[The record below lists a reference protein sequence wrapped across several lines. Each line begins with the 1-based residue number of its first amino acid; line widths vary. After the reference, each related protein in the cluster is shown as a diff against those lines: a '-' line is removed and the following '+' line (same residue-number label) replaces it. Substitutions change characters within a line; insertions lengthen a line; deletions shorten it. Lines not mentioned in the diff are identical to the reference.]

1 MILDRTVGRDV
12 EKFFGHKQR
21 HEGHHLKIGLKRFKL
36 GPHFRFF
43 IGVRLMHRKLGGKRR
58 FLQRVSFRARALRR
72 NVNGDDILA
81 ALEQR
86 FEYRFAERLLTVNYD
101 THIEIPFPLLS
112 SWPGSS
118 RRSCSTGHCR
128 SKTVMPGTSPG
139 MTATLPPPWPAYP
152 VQ

>member
-1 MILDRTVGRDV
+1 TIGGEQRRMILDRTVGRDV

-43 IGVRLMHRKLGGKRR
+43 IGVRLMHRKLSCNRR
-58 FLQRVSFRARALRR
+58 YLHRVRFSARTTRR
-72 NVNGDDILA
+72 TVTGDDILA

-128 SKTVMPGTSPG
+128 SKRSCPEQVR
-139 MTATLPPPWPAYP
+139 A
-152 VQ
+152 